1 MAESLASLCKLKMTG
16 DQQVT
21 VMVWPLRSQQSIL
34 PGSLPCTFTA
44 RTFASIRQEPKEC
57 FAARASGNRRE
68 IEGYLIASKE
78 NRPRLLVCAAGLLP
92 RTIRLVRPIPVGCL
106 LVQLGSLVL
115 GAPGEMGVQP
125 C

>member
-1 MAESLASLCKLKMTG
+1 MLRGESKW
-16 DQQVT
+16 QQARDRGIPNRFEGKQT
-21 VMVWPLRSQQSIL
+21 STIGLRS
-34 PGSLPCTFTA
+34 
-44 RTFASIRQEPKEC
+44 
-57 FAARASGNRRE
+57 
-68 IEGYLIASKE
+68 
-78 NRPRLLVCAAGLLP
+78 GLLP